1 MFSFLCCQARGSGVD
16 VCGNE
21 PAQKIESRR
30 DSRRGNLGQAE
41 RRLSFEA
48 IGSPAAVKREVSAQ
62 YIPSEPPLEE
72 QHATPQAPD
81 CEAAVT
87 PPAPEAF
94 HEAVALG
101 KVQEEVAVLDVTALE
116 QPPKAQRTVVVS
128 RKGLVVPLDLASRYV
143 RGVLSRTGLPSRSQG
158 PCRSQRGKVTQ
169 IVLRRSSHRASPYQG
184 PPVVVSM
191 DLPELKVHA
200 AQMANIPMQLGSGV
214 LDRLRRLD
222 VQGRALQA
230 LQLLKDN
237 DYGADVPE
245 DYVERLEHV
254 NVTIEDM
261 LKYLDEA
268 RKSSNDEGTDWTVV
282 GGDEGMHLR
291 FRYDWN
297 TGRVEIVGDVLLQ
310 IDPIH
315 AWAFM
320 REFDLVPLWTRAEKS
335 TLEATFGPESELYCV
350 ESPAASWMLSPT
362 EAYSERTYI
371 DALDEHRKLFQRSL
385 QGCLAAR
392 SSRSG

>member
-1 MFSFLCCQARGSGVD
+1 
-16 VCGNE
+16 
-21 PAQKIESRR
+21 
-30 DSRRGNLGQAE
+30 
-41 RRLSFEA
+41 
-48 IGSPAAVKREVSAQ
+48 
-62 YIPSEPPLEE
+62 
-72 QHATPQAPD
+72 
-81 CEAAVT
+81 
-87 PPAPEAF
+87 
-94 HEAVALG
+94 
-101 KVQEEVAVLDVTALE
+101 
-116 QPPKAQRTVVVS
+116 
-128 RKGLVVPLDLASRYV
+128 
-143 RGVLSRTGLPSRSQG
+143 
-158 PCRSQRGKVTQ
+158 
-169 IVLRRSSHRASPYQG
+169 
-184 PPVVVSM
+184 M

-214 LDRLRRLD
+214 LDRLRGLD

-268 RKSSNDEGTDWTVV
+268 RQSSNDEGTDWTVV

-371 DALDEHRKLFQRSL
+371 DALDEHGMLICLVESPPLDANACRGFSIPPAPSGKRRIGSYAREGLTPVSSTEALLTFYRRIDTHFPCLPSWLISTLAGSLVGSQVARMHDAIAGWEGSEHQARLQSSARAAYYAELRPRAAAIIASGQGQRA
-385 QGCLAAR
+385 LAKTGLAVK
-392 SSRSG
+392 